1 MPLCKLRAVGVRRV
15 DQRRQRAGRIVCGQD
30 IHDRAEYIRRIIL
43 SNGHDPLSQRLAAV
57 LAAHIAQDRLLPR
70 VVHDGIELAAGEV
83 PAADVVRDLVGGVL
97 PDLADQDCL
106 RIQLPQ
112 APAQPL
118 NEGVRQLIDHIQPE
132 AVRAQPQPV
141 RQNAVLVL
149 NDIADVAFVHL
160 IDARQRG
167 DAPPALIDIGIVQE
181 AEPAAIGR
189 GRVGDGALEIR
200 AAASDVRKHAVEH
213 DLHAEHMSRLA
224 KSGEVRLRT
233 EHRIDALIVVGIV
246 PVVGKRHKNGVEIE
260 DLHAKPVQIRK
271 LFPNTVQIS
280 AEEVIVEHFAML
292 IRQIDRQLIPALMH
306 IIGPQ
311 LLRAV
316 ADAGLIEP
324 VREDL
329 IHDRAPERLRHGIAL
344 LHTAQLP
351 EVARLHIR
359 VISLLEEPE
368 LFVCG
373 GDTEAVKI
381 QLRPLQRKSAAVAF
395 VQLAAL
401 LQGHFDLALRGAVFA
416 QQQELHPRRA
426 AADGDLDVHGT
437 RLSRMQHA
445 EGRFELGKL
454 AVK

>member
-1 MPLCKLRAVGVRRV
+1 
-15 DQRRQRAGRIVCGQD
+15 
-30 IHDRAEYIRRIIL
+30 
-43 SNGHDPLSQRLAAV
+43 
-57 LAAHIAQDRLLPR
+57 
-70 VVHDGIELAAGEV
+70 
-83 PAADVVRDLVGGVL
+83 
-97 PDLADQDCL
+97 
-106 RIQLPQ
+106 
-112 APAQPL
+112 
-118 NEGVRQLIDHIQPE
+118 
-132 AVRAQPQPV
+132 
-141 RQNAVLVL
+141 
-149 NDIADVAFVHL
+149 
-160 IDARQRG
+160 
-167 DAPPALIDIGIVQE
+167 
-181 AEPAAIGR
+181 
-189 GRVGDGALEIR
+189 
-200 AAASDVRKHAVEH
+200 
-213 DLHAEHMSRLA
+213 
-224 KSGEVRLRT
+224 
-233 EHRIDALIVVGIV
+233 
-246 PVVGKRHKNGVEIE
+246 
-260 DLHAKPVQIRK
+260 
-271 LFPNTVQIS
+271 
-280 AEEVIVEHFAML
+280 ML

-306 IIGPQ
+306 PIGPQ

-359 VISLLEEPE
+359 VILLLEEPE

-381 QLRPLQRKSAAVAF
+381 QLRPLQRKGAAVAF
-395 VQLAAL
+395 V
-401 LQGHFDLALRGAVFA
+401 